1 MVEQDFPAFAKM
13 LDTVYSMHSKSL
25 NAEAKALFFRA
36 MAQFPLPMVR
46 AALDGHVRDPERG
59 QYAPK
64 PADLMAQIVGKA
76 QCDGRPGAD
85 EAWAISLTSRDEAK
99 TVVWTQEMAEAFEI
113 CRPVLE
119 EGDEVGARM
128 AFKDSYNRLVTE
140 ARRDGKPLTW
150 NASLGWD
157 LDSRQEALHLAVTR
171 NQLPAPAVAALLPP
185 PVTDDGYDTAK
196 AAQQLTEI
204 RKMLAQMG
212 TASERR
218 QRAKERAAQLQR
230 NAERVK
236 KRQIAEQVA
245 AYQGNAE

>member
-1 MVEQDFPAFAKM
+1 MIEADFAPFARM
-13 LDTVYSMHSKSL
+13 LDTVYALHGKSL

-36 MAQFPLPMVR
+36 MSQFPLPMVR

-59 QYAPK
+59 QFPPK

-76 QCDGRPGAD
+76 QSDGRPGAD

-99 TVVWTQEMAEAFEI
+99 TVVWTQEMAEAFEV

-128 AFKDSYNRLVTE
+128 AFKDAYNRLVTE
-140 ARRDGKPLTW
+140 ARRDGRPIAW

-185 PVTDDGYDTAK
+185 PVTDDGYDTEK
-196 AAQQLTEI
+196 AARQLDEI
-204 RKMLAQMG
+204 RKMLASMG

-218 QRAKERAAQLQR
+218 QRAKERAISAQR
-230 NAERVK
+230 EAENAK
-236 KRQIAEQVA
+236 KREIAARVA
-245 AYQGNAE
+245 AYGSAQ

>member
-1 MVEQDFPAFAKM
+1 MVENDFPAFAKM
-13 LDTVYSMHSKSL
+13 LDTVYSLHGKSL
-25 NAEAKALFFRA
+25 NGESKALFFRA

-46 AALDGHVRDPERG
+46 AAMDAHVRDPDRG

-64 PADLMAQIVGKA
+64 PADLMAQIVGKV
-76 QCDGRPGAD
+76 QSDGRPGAD

-128 AFKDSYNRLVTE
+128 AFKDAYNRLVTE

-185 PVTDDGYDTAK
+185 PVTDDGYDSAK
-196 AAQQLTEI
+196 ASQQLAEI
-204 RKMLAQMG
+204 RKMLASMG
-212 TASERR
+212 TAAERR
-218 QRAKERAAQLQR
+218 QRAKERAAQAQR
-230 NAERVK
+230 DAEHAK
-236 KRQIAEQVA
+236 KREIAARVA
-245 AYQGNAE
+245 TYGSAE

>member
-1 MVEQDFPAFAKM
+1 MIEVDFAPFTRM
-13 LDTVYSMHSKSL
+13 LDTVYALHGKSL

-36 MAQFPLPMVR
+36 MSQFPLPMVR

-76 QCDGRPGAD
+76 QTDGRPGAD

-99 TVVWTQEMAEAFEI
+99 TVVWTQEMAEAFEV

-128 AFKDSYNRLVTE
+128 AFKDAYNRLVTE
-140 ARRDGKPLTW
+140 ARRDGRPIAW

-185 PVTDDGYDTAK
+185 PVTDDGYDTYK
-196 AAQQLTEI
+196 AAQQLAEI
-204 RKMLAQMG
+204 RKMLASMG

-218 QRAKERAAQLQR
+218 QRAKERAVAAQR
-230 NAERVK
+230 EAEAAK
-236 KRQIAEQVA
+236 KREIAARVA
-245 AYQGNAE
+245 SYGSVQ